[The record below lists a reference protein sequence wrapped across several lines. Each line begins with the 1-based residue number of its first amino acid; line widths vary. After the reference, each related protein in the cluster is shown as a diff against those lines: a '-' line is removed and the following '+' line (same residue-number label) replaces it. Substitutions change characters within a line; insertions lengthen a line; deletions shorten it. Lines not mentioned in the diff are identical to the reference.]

1 MCAGSS
7 STTPT
12 VQYIPGLPM
21 DSLAH
26 HQKKAQKKKRKKKP
40 AEPLE
45 HRGSTSSETELPP
58 PLQELHLTD
67 DLADFMVNPPTEP
80 ECSDEE
86 TLSCSQEAGG
96 NLTRDPTLTS
106 FQISPDTESAAP
118 LQLDV
123 ELAAPLAAPMG
134 EEEERSGQES
144 AEMAADHTSTSSQRE
159 EPEGTPLPF
168 PTTDEE
174 AEVETVESVAATAAV
189 EVLSL
194 NAGDLDTKAMDTTAM
209 DVAETVYVDPVN
221 VGNTGSLGTGNET
234 AEREGNPSP
243 SLGSSCHTEVDV
255 APEEPAPRNKH
266 KRRNRPKYVRPC
278 PVTTHPTEEPAASP
292 QSASQQ
298 SSSPAK
304 SYSAVCR
311 SGPELPLPATPPHL
325 EQEEE
330 RETEEPVVS
339 PPAPTTT
346 GDQWE
351 NVPASLAAAPERWQR
366 KKDRKRKNKKA
377 ANMEP
382 AEEEK
387 TQDELPEPVEE
398 PTSLPVKE
406 PTPTPEAA
414 KTEPAEEMK
423 ESQSELEA
431 EDSRKSKSMKKRRRK
446 HTSEEP
452 EEGHRVIICDNQ
464 VSTRYRDPNFSFYI
478 TVRAQPF
485 SFSGDI

>member
-1 MCAGSS
+1 
-7 STTPT
+7 
-12 VQYIPGLPM
+12 M

-144 AEMAADHTSTSSQRE
+144 AEMAADYTSTSSQRE
-159 EPEGTPLPF
+159 EPEGTPLPL

-221 VGNTGSLGTGNET
+221 VGNTGLWVLVMRLLRGRAILPPLWAPPVIPKWMWLLKNLHQETNTSAATAQNMSGRVPSQLIPQKSLQPAHSQPVSSPPHQPSHT
-234 AEREGNPSP
+234 A
-243 SLGSSCHTEVDV
+243 
-255 APEEPAPRNKH
+255 
-266 KRRNRPKYVRPC
+266 
-278 PVTTHPTEEPAASP
+278 
-292 QSASQQ
+292 QSAGQALSCPFQ
-298 SSSPAK
+298 PH
-304 SYSAVCR
+304 
-311 SGPELPLPATPPHL
+311 PLTW
-325 EQEEE
+325 
-330 RETEEPVVS
+330 S
-339 PPAPTTT
+339 
-346 GDQWE
+346 
-351 NVPASLAAAPERWQR
+351 
-366 KKDRKRKNKKA
+366 
-377 ANMEP
+377 
-382 AEEEK
+382 
-387 TQDELPEPVEE
+387 
-398 PTSLPVKE
+398 
-406 PTPTPEAA
+406 
-414 KTEPAEEMK
+414 
-423 ESQSELEA
+423 
-431 EDSRKSKSMKKRRRK
+431 RRRRRRGRRR
-446 HTSEEP
+446 S
-452 EEGHRVIICDNQ
+452 Q
-464 VSTRYRDPNFSFYI
+464 
-478 TVRAQPF
+478 
-485 SFSGDI
+485 